1 MSVTHTWEII
11 SFERL
16 KTKDSCSNVVQK
28 FFGNLVSVDDVNDV
42 TLKTPFAHN
51 FEDLEPGVEWTVDP
65 DTFTAFESLTQSQVE
80 GWIDT
85 DFANELKASA
95 EASIASS
102 LNTDYANPPWS

>member
-1 MSVTHTWEII
+1 MSVTHTWEIT

-28 FFGNLVSVDDVNDV
+28 FWGNLVSVDDVNNV

-51 FEDLEPGVEWTVDP
+51 FEDTEPGVAWTVDP

-85 DFANELKASA
+85 TFANELKAAA
-95 EASIASS
+95 EASIADS